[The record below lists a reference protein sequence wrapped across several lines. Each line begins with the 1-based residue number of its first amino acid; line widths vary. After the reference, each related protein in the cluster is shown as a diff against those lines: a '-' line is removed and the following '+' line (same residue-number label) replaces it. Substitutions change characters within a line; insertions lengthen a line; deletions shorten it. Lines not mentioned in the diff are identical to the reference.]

1 MNNTVKEL
9 MERKSVRVYEDR
21 QIEQEKKAA
30 ILEAA
35 LQAPTAGNMT
45 LYSIIDVTDPELK
58 QKLSVTCD
66 NQPFI
71 AKAPMV
77 LVFVADYQKWYDLFC
92 KYEDTVR
99 TPGMGD
105 FMLAADDALIA
116 AQNAVVAAES
126 MGIGSCYIGDILE
139 QYETHRELFSLPRYA
154 VPAAMVVFGYPVP
167 QQTER
172 VKPKRLRPEAVV
184 FENTYRRMEPEEF
197 QHELNKVTDRG
208 EDFERW
214 IRAFCARKWNCD
226 FSIEMSRSV
235 KAMMNQWENK
245 EQQTDEA

>member
-1 MNNTVKEL
+1 MNETVKEL
-9 MERKSVRVYEDR
+9 MERKSVRVYEDK
-21 QIEQEKKAA
+21 QIEREKKAV
-30 ILEAA
+30 IMDAA

-58 QKLSVTCD
+58 KTLSVTCD

-71 AKAPMV
+71 AQAPMV

-99 TPGMGD
+99 APGMGD

-116 AQNAVVAAES
+116 AQNAVVAAQS

-154 VPAAMVVFGYPVP
+154 VPAAMVVFGYPV
-167 QQTER
+167 QQQKDR

-184 FENTYRRMEPEEF
+184 FENTYCRMEPETFEC
-197 QHELNKVTDRG
+197 ELNKVTDRG

-214 IRAFCARKWNCD
+214 IRAFCSRKWNSD
-226 FSIEMSRSV
+226 FSREMSRSV
-235 KAMMNQWENK
+235 KAMMDQWEK
-245 EQQTDEA
+245 EEQQTDEA

>member
-1 MNNTVKEL
+1 MNETVKEL
-9 MERKSVRVYEDR
+9 MERKSVRVYEDK
-21 QIEQEKKAA
+21 QIEQEKKAV
-30 ILEAA
+30 IMEAA

-58 QKLSVTCD
+58 KTLSVTCD

-71 AKAPMV
+71 AQAPMV

-99 TPGMGD
+99 APGMGD

-116 AQNAVVAAES
+116 AQNAVVAAQS

-139 QYETHRELFSLPRYA
+139 QYEIHRELFSLPRYA
-154 VPAAMVVFGYPVP
+154 VPAAMVVFGYPV
-167 QQTER
+167 QQQKDR

-184 FENTYRRMEPEEF
+184 FENTYCRLEPETFEC
-197 QHELNKVTDRG
+197 ELNKVTDRG

-214 IRAFCARKWNCD
+214 IRAFCSRKWNSD
-226 FSIEMSRSV
+226 FSREMSRSV
-235 KAMMNQWENK
+235 KAMMDQWEK
-245 EQQTDEA
+245 EEQQTDEA

>member
-30 ILEAA
+30 IVEAA

-92 KYEDTVR
+92 KYEVTVR

-116 AQNAVVAAES
+116 AQNAVVCS
-126 MGIGSCYIGDILE
+126 GVNGNWILL
-139 QYETHRELFSLPRYA
+139 YW
-154 VPAAMVVFGYPVP
+154 GYFRTV
-167 QQTER
+167 
-172 VKPKRLRPEAVV
+172 
-184 FENTYRRMEPEEF
+184 
-197 QHELNKVTDRG
+197 
-208 EDFERW
+208 
-214 IRAFCARKWNCD
+214 
-226 FSIEMSRSV
+226 
-235 KAMMNQWENK
+235 
-245 EQQTDEA
+245 

>member
-1 MNNTVKEL
+1 MNETVKEL
-9 MERKSVRVYEDR
+9 MERKSVRVYEDK
-21 QIEQEKKAA
+21 QIEQEKKAV
-30 ILEAA
+30 IMEAA

-58 QKLSVTCD
+58 KTLSVTCD

-71 AKAPMV
+71 AQAPMV

-92 KYEDTVR
+92 KYDDTVR
-99 TPGMGD
+99 APGMGD

-116 AQNAVVAAES
+116 AQNAVVAAQS

-154 VPAAMVVFGYPVP
+154 VPAAMVVFGYPV
-167 QQTER
+167 QQQKDR

-184 FENTYRRMEPEEF
+184 FENTYCRLEPETFEC
-197 QHELNKVTDRG
+197 ELNNVNDRG

-214 IRAFCARKWNCD
+214 IRAFCSRKWNSD
-226 FSIEMSRSV
+226 FSREMSRSV
-235 KAMMNQWENK
+235 KAMMDQWEK
-245 EQQTDEA
+245 EEQQTDEA

>member
-9 MERKSVRVYEDR
+9 MERKSVRVYEEK

-30 ILEAA
+30 IIDAA
-35 LQAPTAGNMT
+35 IQAPTAGNMT

-58 QKLSVTCD
+58 KKLSVTCD

-71 AKAPMV
+71 AQASMV

-92 KYEDTVR
+92 KYEDVVR
-99 TPGMGD
+99 APGMGD

-154 VPAAMVVFGYPVP
+154 VPAAMVVFGYPV
-167 QQTER
+167 QQQKER
-172 VKPKRLRPEAVV
+172 AKPGRLRPEAVV
-184 FENTYRRMEPEEF
+184 FENSYRRLEPETFEC
-197 QHELNKVTDRG
+197 ELNKVTDRG
-208 EDFERW
+208 DDFKRW
-214 IRAFCARKWNCD
+214 IRAFCSRKWNCD
-226 FSIEMSRSV
+226 FSREMSRSV
-235 KAMMNQWENK
+235 KAMMNQWEK
-245 EQQTDEA
+245 EEQQTDEV

>member
-1 MNNTVKEL
+1 MNETVKEL
-9 MERKSVRVYEDR
+9 MERKSVRVYEDK
-21 QIEQEKKAA
+21 QIEQDKKAV
-30 ILEAA
+30 IMEAA

-58 QKLSVTCD
+58 KTLSVTCD

-71 AKAPMV
+71 AQAPMV

-99 TPGMGD
+99 APGMGD

-116 AQNAVVAAES
+116 AQNAVVAAQS

-139 QYETHRELFSLPRYA
+139 QYEIHRELFSLPRYA
-154 VPAAMVVFGYPVP
+154 VPAAMVVFGYPV
-167 QQTER
+167 QQQKDR

-184 FENTYRRMEPEEF
+184 FENTYCRLEPETFEC
-197 QHELNKVTDRG
+197 ELNKVTDRG

-214 IRAFCARKWNCD
+214 IRAFCSRKWNSD
-226 FSIEMSRSV
+226 FSREMSRSV
-235 KAMMNQWENK
+235 KAMMDQWEK
-245 EQQTDEA
+245 EEQQTDEA

>member
-1 MNNTVKEL
+1 MNQTVKEL
-9 MERKSVRVYEDR
+9 MERKSVRVYKEQ
-21 QIEQEKKAA
+21 QIEQEKKAV
-30 ILEAA
+30 IIEAA

-58 QKLSVTCD
+58 KKLSVTCD

-71 AKAPMV
+71 AQAPMV

-99 TPGMGD
+99 APGMGD
-105 FMLAADDALIA
+105 FMLAEDDALIA

-154 VPAAMVVFGYPVP
+154 VPAAMVVFGYPV
-167 QQTER
+167 QQQKER
-172 VKPKRLRPEAVV
+172 VKPLRLRPEAVV
-184 FENTYRRMEPEEF
+184 FENTYRRLSTEEF
-197 QHELNKVTDRG
+197 QRELNRVTDRG

-214 IRAFCARKWNCD
+214 IKAFCSRKWNSD
-226 FSIEMSRSV
+226 FSREMSRSV
-235 KAMMNQWENK
+235 KAMMNQWENE
-245 EQQTDEA
+245 EQQPDEA

>member
-1 MNNTVKEL
+1 MNQTVKEL
-9 MERKSVRVYEDR
+9 MERKSVRVYKEQ
-21 QIEQEKKAA
+21 QIEQEKKAV
-30 ILEAA
+30 IIEAA

-58 QKLSVTCD
+58 KKLSVTCD

-71 AKAPMV
+71 AQAPMV

-99 TPGMGD
+99 APGMGD
-105 FMLAADDALIA
+105 FMLAEDDALIA

-139 QYETHRELFSLPRYA
+139 QYETHRELFSLPRFA
-154 VPAAMVVFGYPVP
+154 VPAAKVEFGYPA
-167 QQTER
+167 QQQKER
-172 VKPKRLRPEAVV
+172 VTPLRLRPEAVV
-184 FENTYRRMEPEEF
+184 FENTYRRLSTEEF
-197 QHELNKVTDRG
+197 QRELNRVTDRG

-214 IRAFCARKWNCD
+214 IKAFCSRKWNSD
-226 FSIEMSRSV
+226 FSREMSRSV
-235 KAMMNQWENK
+235 KAMMNQWENE
-245 EQQTDEA
+245 EQQPDEA

>member
-1 MNNTVKEL
+1 MNQTVKEL
-9 MERKSVRVYEDR
+9 MERKSVRVYKEQ
-21 QIEQEKKAA
+21 QIEQEKKAV
-30 ILEAA
+30 IIEAA

-58 QKLSVTCD
+58 KKLSVTCD

-71 AKAPMV
+71 AQAPMV

-99 TPGMGD
+99 VPGMGD
-105 FMLAADDALIA
+105 FMLAEDDALIA

-154 VPAAMVVFGYPVP
+154 VPAAMVVFGYPA
-167 QQTER
+167 QQQKER
-172 VKPKRLRPEAVV
+172 VKPLRLRPEAVV
-184 FENTYRRMEPEEF
+184 FENTYRRLSTEEF
-197 QHELNKVTDRG
+197 QRELNRVTDRG

-214 IRAFCARKWNCD
+214 IKAFCSRKWNSD
-226 FSIEMSRSV
+226 FSREMSRSV
-235 KAMMNQWENK
+235 KAMMNQWENE
-245 EQQTDEA
+245 EQQPDEA

>member
-1 MNNTVKEL
+1 MNETVKEL
-9 MERKSVRVYEDR
+9 MERKSVRVYEDK
-21 QIEQEKKAA
+21 QIEQEKKAV
-30 ILEAA
+30 IMEAA

-58 QKLSVTCD
+58 KTLSVTCD

-71 AKAPMV
+71 AQAPMV

-92 KYEDTVR
+92 KYDDTVR
-99 TPGMGD
+99 APGMGD

-116 AQNAVVAAES
+116 AQNAVVAAQS

-154 VPAAMVVFGYPVP
+154 VPAAMVVFGYPV
-167 QQTER
+167 QQQKDR

-184 FENTYRRMEPEEF
+184 FENTYCRLEPETFEC
-197 QHELNKVTDRG
+197 ELNKVTDRG

-214 IRAFCARKWNCD
+214 IRAFCSRKWNSD
-226 FSIEMSRSV
+226 FSREMSRSV
-235 KAMMNQWENK
+235 KAMMDQWEK
-245 EQQTDEA
+245 EEQQTDEA